1 MLCMLERIDL
11 NNPTLPQAVTESGEV
26 KAALIVAG

>member
-1 MLCMLERIDL
+1 MLERIGRI
-11 NNPTLPQAVTESGEV
+11 NPTLPQAVTESGRKA